1 MPCLCNL
8 LFGNLLFV
16 RKDSHAR
23 KSYLLTVFNRKKKKK
38 IIMKGRSKK
47 LTFHDQ
53 EEKKNDTYIYRNETH
68 IDFPNYIQ

>member
-1 MPCLCNL
+1 
-8 LFGNLLFV
+8 
-16 RKDSHAR
+16 
-23 KSYLLTVFNRKKKKK
+23 
-38 IIMKGRSKK
+38 MKGRSKK